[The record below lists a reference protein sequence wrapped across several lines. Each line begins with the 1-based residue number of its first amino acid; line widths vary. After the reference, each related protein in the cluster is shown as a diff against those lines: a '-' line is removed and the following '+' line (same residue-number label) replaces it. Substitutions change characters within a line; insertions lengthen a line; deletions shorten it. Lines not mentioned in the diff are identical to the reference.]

1 MNLKIISLDSTKTYS
16 IPDLYL
22 NIGHLLDHFMMLIFA
37 KAAFDAG
44 REFGLSYE
52 EIIVYGT
59 LGVVLFGAAAP
70 LAGWLADKYSRAIL
84 ITVYPFGLG
93 LGSILAAFSQS
104 TEMLGISL
112 GILGFF
118 AAIYHPV
125 GIAMITKRPGKVGLR
140 LGINGVWG
148 NMGVALAPVLTG
160 VLIAFADWR
169 LAFIVP
175 SIICLFFGLS
185 QLFAFIELDETELK
199 TDNIKK
205 NKDPSV
211 LTEGWQTV
219 LLCLSIVTLS
229 GGFIFGSL
237 TFLIPRL
244 FEVNMLEISSDVAI
258 TGLLAGLVYAIAS
271 FSQIGTG
278 WLVDKIPPKFVLS
291 AMGLGQLIFI
301 YIASHSYD
309 YGLLFI
315 MLAAMLFVFGQ
326 VPITDV
332 ILVKYVKD
340 SWRGRVLSIKFMV
353 NLSAGASVLPITSL
367 LLKNGYDFSFVLQC
381 LAFMSIC
388 VIVSGLLL
396 PNKSSNIFVAKQ
408 KSL

>member
-1 MNLKIISLDSTKTYS
+1 MKIISFNSSKSYS

-59 LGVVLFGAAAP
+59 LGVILFGAAAP

-84 ITVYPFGLG
+84 ITVYPFGLS
-93 LGSILAAFSQS
+93 LGAMLAAFSSS

-112 GILGFF
+112 GVVGFF

-148 NMGVALAPVLTG
+148 NMGVALAPILTG
-160 VLIAFADWR
+160 LLIAFADWR
-169 LAFIVP
+169 LGFIIP
-175 SIICLFFGLS
+175 ALMCLSFGIS
-185 QLFAFIELDETELK
+185 QLFAFIELDETRPQTAK
-199 TDNIKK
+199 MK
-205 NKDPSV
+205 NNKSVSV

-237 TFLIPRL
+237 TFLIPRI
-244 FEVNMLEISSDVAI
+244 FEVNMLQISNDVAI

-278 WLVDKIPPKFVLS
+278 WLVDKVPPKFVLS

-301 YIASHSYD
+301 YIASQSSD

-315 MLAAMLFVFGQ
+315 MLAAMIFVFGQ

-353 NLSAGASVLPITSL
+353 NLSAGASVLPITSI

-381 LAFMSIC
+381 LALLSVS
-388 VIVSGLLL
+388 VIISGLFL
-396 PNKSSNIFVAKQ
+396 PNKTSTLKAI
-408 KSL
+408 

>member
-1 MNLKIISLDSTKTYS
+1 LNLKIISLDSTKTYS

-205 NKDPSV
+205 NNASSV

-219 LLCLSIVTLS
+219 LFCLSIVTLS

-301 YIASHSYD
+301 YIASHSSD

-367 LLKNGYDFSFVLQC
+367 LLKNGYNFSFVLQC

-388 VIVSGLLL
+388 VIISGLLL
-396 PNKSSNIFVAKQ
+396 PNKTSGLKTT
-408 KSL
+408 

>member
-1 MNLKIISLDSTKTYS
+1 MKILNLDSSKSYS

-70 LAGWLADKYSRAIL
+70 LAGWLADKFSRAIL
-84 ITVYPFGLG
+84 ITIYPFGLS
-93 LGSILAAFSQS
+93 LGAFLASMSQS
-104 TEMLGISL
+104 TEMLGLSL
-112 GILGFF
+112 GVLGFF

-125 GIAMITKRPGKVGLR
+125 GIAMLIKRPGKVGLR
-140 LGINGVWG
+140 LGVNGVWG
-148 NMGVALAPVLTG
+148 NMGVAFAPIFTG
-160 VLIAFADWR
+160 FLIAYGDWR

-175 SIICLFFGLS
+175 AILCFLFGIS
-185 QLFAFIELDETELK
+185 QIFAFRELDDAPESKSLS
-199 TDNIKK
+199 NS
-205 NKDPSV
+205 NKEESIMSSN
-211 LTEGWQTV
+211 WQTV
-219 LLCLSIVTLS
+219 LICLGIVTLS

-244 FEVNMLEISSDVAI
+244 FEVNMLQISNDVAI
-258 TGLLAGLVYAIAS
+258 TGLLAGFVYAVAS

-301 YIASHSYD
+301 YFASISFDYD
-309 YGLLFI
+309 LLFI
-315 MLAAMLFVFGQ
+315 MLIAMLFVFGQ
-326 VPITDV
+326 VPITDA
-332 ILVKYVKD
+332 ILVKYVND
-340 SWRGRVLSIKFMV
+340 SWRGRVLSIKFMI
-353 NLSAGASVLPITSL
+353 NLCAGASVLPVTSFL
-367 LLKNGYDFSFVLQC
+367 LQNGYDFSFILES
-381 LAFMSIC
+381 LALISIA
-388 VIVSGLLL
+388 IIISGLLL
-396 PNKSSNIFVAKQ
+396 PNKQSNIELAKQ

>member
-1 MNLKIISLDSTKTYS
+1 MKIISFDSSKSYS

-93 LGSILAAFSQS
+93 LGSFLAAFSQS
-104 TEMLGISL
+104 TEMLGLSL

-125 GIAMITKRPGKVGLR
+125 GIAMIVKRPGKVGLR

-148 NMGVALAPVLTG
+148 NMGVALAPILTG
-160 VLIAFADWR
+160 FLIAYADWR
-169 LAFIVP
+169 LGFFIP
-175 SIICLFFGLS
+175 SIMCLLFGIS
-185 QLFAFIELDETELK
+185 QLFAFIEQDETEVK
-199 TDNIKK
+199 VDNTKK
-205 NKDPSV
+205 SKSSSV

-219 LLCLSIVTLS
+219 LFCLSIVTLS

-244 FEVNMLEISSDVAI
+244 FEVNMLQISNDVAI

-278 WLVDKIPPKFVLS
+278 WLVDKIPPKYVLA

-301 YIASHSYD
+301 YTASQSSD
-309 YGLLFI
+309 FGLLFI
-315 MLAAMLFVFGQ
+315 MLAAMIFVFGQ

-381 LAFMSIC
+381 LAFISIS
-388 VIVSGLLL
+388 VIIAGLIL
-396 PNKSSNIFVAKQ
+396 PNKSPTFKVA
-408 KSL
+408 

>member
-1 MNLKIISLDSTKTYS
+1 MKIISFNSTKNYS

-84 ITVYPFGLG
+84 ITIYPFGLS
-93 LGSILAAFSQS
+93 LGAMLAAFSSS

-112 GILGFF
+112 GVVGFF

-148 NMGVALAPVLTG
+148 NMGVALAPILTG
-160 VLIAFADWR
+160 LLIAFADWR
-169 LAFIVP
+169 LGFIIP
-175 SIICLFFGLS
+175 ALMCLSFGIS
-185 QLFAFIELDETELK
+185 QLFAFIELDETRPQTAK
-199 TDNIKK
+199 MK
-205 NKDPSV
+205 NNKSASV

-237 TFLIPRL
+237 TFLIPRI
-244 FEVNMLEISSDVAI
+244 FEVNMLQISNDVAI

-278 WLVDKIPPKFVLS
+278 WLVDKVPPKFVLS

-301 YIASHSYD
+301 YIASQSSD

-315 MLAAMLFVFGQ
+315 MLAAMIFVFGQ

-353 NLSAGASVLPITSL
+353 NLSAGASVLPITSI

-381 LAFMSIC
+381 LALLSVS
-388 VIVSGLLL
+388 VIISGLFL
-396 PNKSSNIFVAKQ
+396 PNKTSTLKAI
-408 KSL
+408 

>member
-1 MNLKIISLDSTKTYS
+1 M
-16 IPDLYL
+16 
-22 NIGHLLDHFMMLIFA
+22 
-37 KAAFDAG
+37 
-44 REFGLSYE
+44 
-52 EIIVYGT
+52 
-59 LGVVLFGAAAP
+59 FGAAAP

-93 LGSILAAFSQS
+93 LGGLLATFSQS

-112 GILGFF
+112 GVLGFF

-125 GIAMITKRPGKVGLR
+125 GIAMLTKRPGKIGLR
-140 LGINGVWG
+140 VGVNGVWG
-148 NMGVALAPVLTG
+148 NMGVAAAPVFTG
-160 VLIAFADWR
+160 ILIAYADWR
-169 LAFIVP
+169 LGFLLP
-175 SIICLFFGLS
+175 SIFCICFGLF
-185 QLFAFIELDETELK
+185 QLFAFVENEEINLK
-199 TDNIKK
+199 NIK
-205 NKDPSV
+205 NKTASTLSSPFS
-211 LTEGWQTV
+211 EGWKIV
-219 LLCLSIVTLS
+219 LFALSITTLS
-229 GGFIFGSL
+229 GGFIFGAL

-244 FEVNMLEISSDVAI
+244 FEVSMVQISTDVAI

-278 WLVDKIPPKFVLS
+278 WLVDKVPPKYVLS

-301 YIASHSYD
+301 YIASQSSD
-309 YGLLFI
+309 YNLLFI
-315 MLAAMLFVFGQ
+315 MLAAMIFVFGQ

-381 LAFMSIC
+381 LALMSIS
-388 VIVSGLLL
+388 VIIAGLLL
-396 PNKSSNIFVAKQ
+396 PNKLSTFKVA
-408 KSL
+408 

>member
-1 MNLKIISLDSTKTYS
+1 MRVLSFNSSKSYS

-59 LGVVLFGAAAP
+59 LGVIMFGAAAP

-93 LGSILAAFSQS
+93 LGGLLATFSQS

-112 GILGFF
+112 GVLGFF

-125 GIAMITKRPGKVGLR
+125 GIAMLTKRPGKIGLR
-140 LGINGVWG
+140 VGVNGVWG
-148 NMGVALAPVLTG
+148 NMGVAAAPVFTG
-160 VLIAFADWR
+160 ILIAYADWR
-169 LAFIVP
+169 LGFLLP
-175 SIICLFFGLS
+175 SIFCICFGLF
-185 QLFAFIELDETELK
+185 QLFAFVENEEINLK
-199 TDNIKK
+199 NIK
-205 NKDPSV
+205 NKAASTLSSPFS
-211 LTEGWQTV
+211 EGWKIV
-219 LLCLSIVTLS
+219 LFALSITTLS
-229 GGFIFGSL
+229 GGFIFGAL

-244 FEVNMLEISSDVAI
+244 FEVSMVQISTDVAI

-278 WLVDKIPPKFVLS
+278 WLVDKVPPKYVLS

-301 YIASHSYD
+301 YIASQSSD
-309 YGLLFI
+309 YNLLFI
-315 MLAAMLFVFGQ
+315 MLAAMIFVFGQ

-332 ILVKYVKD
+332 ILVKYVQD

-367 LLKNGYDFSFVLQC
+367 LLKNGYNFSFVLQC
-381 LAFMSIC
+381 LSVISIA
-388 VIVSGLLL
+388 VIISGLLL
-396 PNKSSNIFVAKQ
+396 PNKEKELIPIK
-408 KSL
+408 

>member
-1 MNLKIISLDSTKTYS
+1 MRVLSFNSSKSYS
-16 IPDLYL
+16 IPDMYL

-59 LGVVLFGAAAP
+59 LGVIMFGAAAP

-93 LGSILAAFSQS
+93 LGGLLATFSQS

-112 GILGFF
+112 GVLGFF

-125 GIAMITKRPGKVGLR
+125 GIAMLTKRPGKIGLR
-140 LGINGVWG
+140 VGVNGVWG
-148 NMGVALAPVLTG
+148 NMGVAAAPVFTG
-160 VLIAFADWR
+160 ILIAYADWR
-169 LAFIVP
+169 LGFLLP
-175 SIICLFFGLS
+175 SIFCICFGLF
-185 QLFAFIELDETELK
+185 QLFAFVENEEINLK
-199 TDNIKK
+199 NIK
-205 NKDPSV
+205 NKAASTLSSPFS
-211 LTEGWQTV
+211 EGWKIV
-219 LLCLSIVTLS
+219 LFALSITTLS
-229 GGFIFGSL
+229 GGFIFGAL

-244 FEVNMLEISSDVAI
+244 FEVSMVQISTDVAI

-278 WLVDKIPPKFVLS
+278 WLVDKVPPKYVLS

-301 YIASHSYD
+301 YIASQSSD
-309 YGLLFI
+309 YNLLFI
-315 MLAAMLFVFGQ
+315 MLAAMIFVFGQ

-332 ILVKYVKD
+332 ILVKYVQD

-367 LLKNGYDFSFVLQC
+367 LLKNGYNFSFVLQC
-381 LAFMSIC
+381 LSVISIA
-388 VIVSGLLL
+388 VIISGLLL
-396 PNKSSNIFVAKQ
+396 PNKEKELISIK
-408 KSL
+408 

>member
-1 MNLKIISLDSTKTYS
+1 MKIISFNSTKNYS

-84 ITVYPFGLG
+84 ITVYPFGLS
-93 LGSILAAFSQS
+93 LGAMLAAFSSS

-112 GILGFF
+112 GVVGFF

-148 NMGVALAPVLTG
+148 NMGVALAPILTG
-160 VLIAFADWR
+160 LLIAFADWR
-169 LAFIVP
+169 LGFIIP
-175 SIICLFFGLS
+175 ALMCLSFGIS
-185 QLFAFIELDETELK
+185 QLFAFIELDETRPQTAK
-199 TDNIKK
+199 MK
-205 NKDPSV
+205 NNKSVSV

-237 TFLIPRL
+237 TFLIPRI
-244 FEVNMLEISSDVAI
+244 FEVNMLQISNDVAI

-278 WLVDKIPPKFVLS
+278 WLVDKVPPKFVLS

-301 YIASHSYD
+301 YIASQSSD

-315 MLAAMLFVFGQ
+315 MLAAMIFVFGQ

-353 NLSAGASVLPITSL
+353 NLSAGASVLPITSI

-381 LAFMSIC
+381 LALLSVS
-388 VIVSGLLL
+388 VIISGLFL
-396 PNKSSNIFVAKQ
+396 PNKTSTLKPI
-408 KSL
+408 

>member
-1 MNLKIISLDSTKTYS
+1 MRVLSFNSSKSYS

-59 LGVVLFGAAAP
+59 LGVIMFGAAAP

-93 LGSILAAFSQS
+93 IGGMLASFSQS
-104 TEMLGISL
+104 TEILGISL
-112 GILGFF
+112 GVLGFF

-125 GIAMITKRPGKVGLR
+125 GIAMLTKRPGKIGLR
-140 LGINGVWG
+140 VGVNGVWG
-148 NMGVALAPVLTG
+148 NMGVAAAPVFTG
-160 VLIAFADWR
+160 ILIAYADWR
-169 LAFIVP
+169 LGFLLP
-175 SIICLFFGLS
+175 SIFCICFGLF
-185 QLFAFIELDETELK
+185 QLFAFVEDEDVNLK
-199 TDNIKK
+199 NIK
-205 NKDPSV
+205 NKVASTLSSPFS
-211 LTEGWQTV
+211 EGWKIV
-219 LLCLSIVTLS
+219 LFALSITTLS
-229 GGFIFGSL
+229 GGFIFGAL

-244 FEVNMLEISSDVAI
+244 FEVSMVQISSDVAI

-278 WLVDKIPPKFVLS
+278 WLVDKVPPKYVLS

-301 YIASHSYD
+301 YIASQSSD
-309 YGLLFI
+309 YNLLFI
-315 MLAAMLFVFGQ
+315 MLAAMIFVFGQ

-332 ILVKYVKD
+332 ILVKYVQD

-367 LLKNGYDFSFVLQC
+367 LLKNGYNFSFVLQC
-381 LAFMSIC
+381 LSVISIA
-388 VIVSGLLL
+388 VIISGLLL
-396 PNKSSNIFVAKQ
+396 PNKEKELIPIK
-408 KSL
+408 

>member
-1 MNLKIISLDSTKTYS
+1 VKIISFNSTKNYS

-84 ITVYPFGLG
+84 ITVYPFGLS
-93 LGSILAAFSQS
+93 LGAMLAAFSSS

-112 GILGFF
+112 GVVGFF

-148 NMGVALAPVLTG
+148 NMGVALAPILTG
-160 VLIAFADWR
+160 FLIAYADWR
-169 LAFIVP
+169 LGFIIP
-175 SIICLFFGLS
+175 ALMCLSFGIS
-185 QLFAFIELDETELK
+185 QLFAFIELDETRPQTAK
-199 TDNIKK
+199 MK
-205 NKDPSV
+205 NNKSVSV

-237 TFLIPRL
+237 TFLIPRI
-244 FEVNMLEISSDVAI
+244 FEVNMLQISNDVAI

-278 WLVDKIPPKFVLS
+278 WLVDKVPPKFVLS

-301 YIASHSYD
+301 YIASQSSD

-315 MLAAMLFVFGQ
+315 MLAAMIFVFGQ

-353 NLSAGASVLPITSL
+353 NLSAGASVLPITSI

-381 LAFMSIC
+381 LALLSVS
-388 VIVSGLLL
+388 VIISGLFL
-396 PNKSSNIFVAKQ
+396 PNKTSTLKAI
-408 KSL
+408 

>member
-205 NKDPSV
+205 NKNPSV

-301 YIASHSYD
+301 YIASHSSD
-309 YGLLFI
+309 YGLLFM

-367 LLKNGYDFSFVLQC
+367 LLKNGYNFSFVLQC

-388 VIVSGLLL
+388 VIISGLLL
-396 PNKSSNIFVAKQ
+396 PNKTSGLKTT
-408 KSL
+408 

>member
-1 MNLKIISLDSTKTYS
+1 MKVLSFNSSKSYS

-59 LGVVLFGAAAP
+59 LGVILFGAAAP

-93 LGSILAAFSQS
+93 IGGMLASFSQS
-104 TEMLGISL
+104 TEILGISL
-112 GILGFF
+112 GVLGFF

-125 GIAMITKRPGKVGLR
+125 GIAMLTKRPGKIGLR
-140 LGINGVWG
+140 VGVNGVWG
-148 NMGVALAPVLTG
+148 NMGVAAAPVFTG
-160 VLIAFADWR
+160 ILIAYADWR
-169 LAFIVP
+169 LGFLLP
-175 SIICLFFGLS
+175 SIFCICFGLF
-185 QLFAFIELDETELK
+185 QLFAFVENEEVNIN
-199 TDNIKK
+199 NIK
-205 NKDPSV
+205 NKAASTLSSPFS
-211 LTEGWQTV
+211 EGWKIV
-219 LLCLSIVTLS
+219 LFALSITTLS
-229 GGFIFGSL
+229 GGFIFGAL
-237 TFLIPRL
+237 TFVIPRL
-244 FEVNMLEISSDVAI
+244 FEVSMVQISTDVAI
-258 TGLLAGLVYAIAS
+258 TGLLAGLVYGIAS

-278 WLVDKIPPKFVLS
+278 WLVDKVPPKYVLS

-301 YIASHSYD
+301 YIASQSSD
-309 YGLLFI
+309 YNLLFI
-315 MLAAMLFVFGQ
+315 MLAAMIFVFGQ

-332 ILVKYVKD
+332 ILVKYVQD

-367 LLKNGYDFSFVLQC
+367 LLKNGYNFSFVLQC
-381 LAFMSIC
+381 LSVISIA
-388 VIVSGLLL
+388 VIISGLLL
-396 PNKSSNIFVAKQ
+396 PNKKTNLNYVK
-408 KSL
+408 

>member
-1 MNLKIISLDSTKTYS
+1 MRILSFNSSKSYS
-16 IPDLYL
+16 IPDMYL

-59 LGVVLFGAAAP
+59 LGVIMFGAAAP

-93 LGSILAAFSQS
+93 LGGLLATFSQS

-112 GILGFF
+112 GVLGFF

-125 GIAMITKRPGKVGLR
+125 GIAMLTKRPGKIGLR
-140 LGINGVWG
+140 VGVNGVWG
-148 NMGVALAPVLTG
+148 NMGVAAAPVFTG
-160 VLIAFADWR
+160 ILIAYADWR
-169 LAFIVP
+169 LGFLLP
-175 SIICLFFGLS
+175 SIFCICFGLF
-185 QLFAFIELDETELK
+185 QLFAFVENEEINLK
-199 TDNIKK
+199 NIK
-205 NKDPSV
+205 NKAASTLSSPFS
-211 LTEGWQTV
+211 EGWKIV
-219 LLCLSIVTLS
+219 LFALSITTLS
-229 GGFIFGSL
+229 GGFIFGAL

-244 FEVNMLEISSDVAI
+244 FEVSMVQISTDVAI

-278 WLVDKIPPKFVLS
+278 WLVDKVPPKYVLS

-301 YIASHSYD
+301 YIASQSSD
-309 YGLLFI
+309 CNLLFI
-315 MLAAMLFVFGQ
+315 MLAAMIFVFGQ

-332 ILVKYVKD
+332 ILVKYVQD

-367 LLKNGYDFSFVLQC
+367 LLKNGYNFSFVLQC
-381 LAFMSIC
+381 LSVISIA
-388 VIVSGLLL
+388 VIISGLLL
-396 PNKSSNIFVAKQ
+396 PNKEKELIPIK
-408 KSL
+408 

>member
-1 MNLKIISLDSTKTYS
+1 LNLKIISLDSTKTYS

-84 ITVYPFGLG
+84 ITVYPFGVG

-205 NKDPSV
+205 NNASSV

-219 LLCLSIVTLS
+219 LFCLSIVTLS

-301 YIASHSYD
+301 YIASHSSD

-367 LLKNGYDFSFVLQC
+367 LLKNGYNFSFVLQC

-388 VIVSGLLL
+388 VIISGLLL
-396 PNKSSNIFVAKQ
+396 PNKTSGLKTT
-408 KSL
+408 

>member
-1 MNLKIISLDSTKTYS
+1 VKIISFNSSKSYS

-84 ITVYPFGLG
+84 ITVYPFGLS
-93 LGSILAAFSQS
+93 LGAMLAAFSSS

-112 GILGFF
+112 GVVGFF

-148 NMGVALAPVLTG
+148 NMGVALAPILTG
-160 VLIAFADWR
+160 FLIAYADWR
-169 LAFIVP
+169 LGFIIP
-175 SIICLFFGLS
+175 ALMCLSFGIS
-185 QLFAFIELDETELK
+185 QLFAFIELDETRPQTAK
-199 TDNIKK
+199 MK
-205 NKDPSV
+205 NNKSVSV

-237 TFLIPRL
+237 TFLIPRI
-244 FEVNMLEISSDVAI
+244 FEVNMLQISNDVAI

-278 WLVDKIPPKFVLS
+278 WLVDKVPPKFVLS

-301 YIASHSYD
+301 YIASQSSD

-315 MLAAMLFVFGQ
+315 MLAAMIFVFGQ

-353 NLSAGASVLPITSL
+353 NLSAGASVLPITSI

-381 LAFMSIC
+381 LALLSVS
-388 VIVSGLLL
+388 VIISGLFL
-396 PNKSSNIFVAKQ
+396 PNKTSTLKAI
-408 KSL
+408 

>member
-52 EIIVYGT
+52 EIIIYGT

-93 LGSILAAFSQS
+93 LGSILAGFSQS

-185 QLFAFIELDETELK
+185 QLFAFIELDETEFE

-205 NKDPSV
+205 NKASSV

-219 LLCLSIVTLS
+219 LFCLSIVTLS

-244 FEVNMLEISSDVAI
+244 FEVNMLEVSSDVAI

-301 YIASHSYD
+301 YIASHSSD

-388 VIVSGLLL
+388 VIISGLLL
-396 PNKSSNIFVAKQ
+396 PNKSS
-408 KSL
+408 SLKTT

>member
-1 MNLKIISLDSTKTYS
+1 MRVLSFNSSKSYS
-16 IPDLYL
+16 IPDMYL

-59 LGVVLFGAAAP
+59 LGVIMFGAAAP

-93 LGSILAAFSQS
+93 LGGLLASLSYS

-112 GILGFF
+112 GVLGFF

-125 GIAMITKRPGKVGLR
+125 GIAMLTKRPGKIGLR
-140 LGINGVWG
+140 VGVNGVWG
-148 NMGVALAPVLTG
+148 NMGVAAAPVFTG
-160 VLIAFADWR
+160 ILIAYADWR
-169 LAFIVP
+169 LGFLLP
-175 SIICLFFGLS
+175 SIFCICFGLF
-185 QLFAFIELDETELK
+185 QLFAFVENEEINLK
-199 TDNIKK
+199 NIK
-205 NKDPSV
+205 NKAASTLSSPFS
-211 LTEGWQTV
+211 EGWKIV
-219 LLCLSIVTLS
+219 LFALSITTLS
-229 GGFIFGSL
+229 GGFIFGAL

-244 FEVNMLEISSDVAI
+244 FEVSMVQISTDVAI

-278 WLVDKIPPKFVLS
+278 WLVDKVPPKYVLS

-301 YIASHSYD
+301 YIASQSSD
-309 YGLLFI
+309 YNLLFI
-315 MLAAMLFVFGQ
+315 MLAAMIFVFGQ

-332 ILVKYVKD
+332 ILVKYVQD

-367 LLKNGYDFSFVLQC
+367 LLKNGYNFSFVLQC
-381 LAFMSIC
+381 LSVISIA
-388 VIVSGLLL
+388 VIISGLLL
-396 PNKSSNIFVAKQ
+396 PNKEKINTN
-408 KSL
+408 

>member
-1 MNLKIISLDSTKTYS
+1 MRVLSFNSSKSYS

-59 LGVVLFGAAAP
+59 LGVIMFGAAAP

-93 LGSILAAFSQS
+93 IGGMLASFSQS

-112 GILGFF
+112 GVLGFF

-125 GIAMITKRPGKVGLR
+125 GIAMLTKRPGKIGLR
-140 LGINGVWG
+140 VGVNGVWG
-148 NMGVALAPVLTG
+148 NMGVAAAPVFTG
-160 VLIAFADWR
+160 ILIAYADWR
-169 LAFIVP
+169 LGFLLP
-175 SIICLFFGLS
+175 SIFCICFGLF
-185 QLFAFIELDETELK
+185 QLFAFVENEEINLK
-199 TDNIKK
+199 NIK
-205 NKDPSV
+205 NKAASTLSSPFS
-211 LTEGWQTV
+211 EGWKIV
-219 LLCLSIVTLS
+219 LFALSITTLS
-229 GGFIFGSL
+229 GGFIFGAL

-244 FEVNMLEISSDVAI
+244 FEVSMVQISSDVAI

-278 WLVDKIPPKFVLS
+278 WLVDKVPPKYVLS

-301 YIASHSYD
+301 YIASQSSD
-309 YGLLFI
+309 YNLLFI
-315 MLAAMLFVFGQ
+315 MLAAMIFVFGQ

-332 ILVKYVKD
+332 ILVKYVQD

-367 LLKNGYDFSFVLQC
+367 LLKNGYNFSFVLQC
-381 LAFMSIC
+381 LSVISIA
-388 VIVSGLLL
+388 VIISGLLL
-396 PNKSSNIFVAKQ
+396 PNKEKINTN
-408 KSL
+408 

>member
-1 MNLKIISLDSTKTYS
+1 MKVLSFNSSKSYS

-59 LGVVLFGAAAP
+59 LGVIMFGAAAP

-93 LGSILAAFSQS
+93 IGGMLASFSQS

-112 GILGFF
+112 GVLGFF

-125 GIAMITKRPGKVGLR
+125 GIAMLTKRPGKIGLR
-140 LGINGVWG
+140 VGVNGVWG
-148 NMGVALAPVLTG
+148 NMGVAAAPVFTG
-160 VLIAFADWR
+160 VLIAYADWR
-169 LAFIVP
+169 LGFLLP
-175 SIICLFFGLS
+175 SIFCICFGLF
-185 QLFAFIELDETELK
+185 QLFAFVEDEDVNLK
-199 TDNIKK
+199 NIK
-205 NKDPSV
+205 NKVASTLSSPFS
-211 LTEGWQTV
+211 EGWKIV
-219 LLCLSIVTLS
+219 LFALSITTLS
-229 GGFIFGSL
+229 GGFIFGAL

-244 FEVNMLEISSDVAI
+244 FEVSMVQISTDVAI
-258 TGLLAGLVYAIAS
+258 TGLLAGLVYGIAS

-278 WLVDKIPPKFVLS
+278 WLVDKIPPKYVLS

-301 YIASHSYD
+301 YIASQSSD
-309 YGLLFI
+309 YNLLFI
-315 MLAAMLFVFGQ
+315 MLAAMIFVFGQ

-332 ILVKYVKD
+332 ILVKYVQD

-381 LAFMSIC
+381 LSVISIA
-388 VIVSGLLL
+388 VIISGLLL
-396 PNKSSNIFVAKQ
+396 PNKKTNINYVK
-408 KSL
+408 

>member
-1 MNLKIISLDSTKTYS
+1 MKIISFDSSKSYS

-104 TEMLGISL
+104 TEMLGLSL

-125 GIAMITKRPGKVGLR
+125 GIAMIVKRQGKVGLR

-148 NMGVALAPVLTG
+148 NMGVALAPILTG
-160 VLIAFADWR
+160 FLIAYADWR
-169 LAFIVP
+169 LGFLIP
-175 SIICLFFGLS
+175 SIMCLLFGIS
-185 QLFAFIELDETELK
+185 QLFAFIEQNETEVK
-199 TDNIKK
+199 VDNTK
-205 NKDPSV
+205 NSKSSSV

-219 LLCLSIVTLS
+219 LFCLSIVTLS

-244 FEVNMLEISSDVAI
+244 FEVNMLQISNDVAI

-278 WLVDKIPPKFVLS
+278 WLVDKIPPKYVLA

-301 YIASHSYD
+301 YIASQSSD
-309 YGLLFI
+309 FGLLFI
-315 MLAAMLFVFGQ
+315 MLAAMIFVFGQ

-340 SWRGRVLSIKFMV
+340 SWRGRVLSIKFMI

-381 LAFMSIC
+381 LAFISIS
-388 VIVSGLLL
+388 VIIAGMLL
-396 PNKSSNIFVAKQ
+396 PNKSPTFKVA
-408 KSL
+408 

>member
-1 MNLKIISLDSTKTYS
+1 MKIISFNSSKSYS

-59 LGVVLFGAAAP
+59 LGVILFGAAAP

-84 ITVYPFGLG
+84 LTIYPFGLS
-93 LGSILAAFSQS
+93 LGAILAAFSSS
-104 TEMLGISL
+104 TEMLGVSL
-112 GILGFF
+112 GVVGFF

-125 GIAMITKRPGKVGLR
+125 GIAMITKRSGKVGLR

-148 NMGVALAPVLTG
+148 NMGVALAPILTG
-160 VLIAFADWR
+160 FLIAYADWR
-169 LAFIVP
+169 LGFLVP
-175 SIICLFFGLS
+175 AIMCLFFGIS
-185 QLFAFIELDETELK
+185 QLFAFVELDEIDPK
-199 TDNIKK
+199 TSKIKN
-205 NKDPSV
+205 NKFSSV

-219 LLCLSIVTLS
+219 LFCLSIVTLS

-237 TFLIPRL
+237 TFLIPRM
-244 FEVNMLEISSDVAI
+244 FEVNMLQISNDVAI

-301 YIASHSYD
+301 YIASQSSN

-315 MLAAMLFVFGQ
+315 MLAAMIFVFGQ

-353 NLSAGASVLPITSL
+353 NLSAGASVLPITSV

-381 LAFMSIC
+381 LALISIS
-388 VIVSGLLL
+388 VIISGLLL
-396 PNKSSNIFVAKQ
+396 PNKQNNIVSA
-408 KSL
+408 

>member
-1 MNLKIISLDSTKTYS
+1 MKIISFNSSKSYS

-59 LGVVLFGAAAP
+59 LGVILFGAAAP

-84 ITVYPFGLG
+84 ITIYPFGLS
-93 LGSILAAFSQS
+93 LGAMLAAFSSS

-112 GILGFF
+112 GVVGFF

-148 NMGVALAPVLTG
+148 NMGVALAPILTG
-160 VLIAFADWR
+160 FLIAYADWR
-169 LAFIVP
+169 LGFIIP
-175 SIICLFFGLS
+175 ALMCLSFGIS
-185 QLFAFIELDETELK
+185 QLFAFIELDETRPQTPK
-199 TDNIKK
+199 VK
-205 NKDPSV
+205 NNKSVSV

-237 TFLIPRL
+237 TFLIPRI
-244 FEVNMLEISSDVAI
+244 FEVNMLQISNDVAI

-278 WLVDKIPPKFVLS
+278 WLVDKVPPKFVLS

-301 YIASHSYD
+301 YIASQSSD

-315 MLAAMLFVFGQ
+315 MLAAMIFVFGQ

-353 NLSAGASVLPITSL
+353 NLSAGASVLPITSI

-381 LAFMSIC
+381 LALLSVS
-388 VIVSGLLL
+388 VIISGLFL
-396 PNKSSNIFVAKQ
+396 PNKTSTLKHI
-408 KSL
+408 

>member
-1 MNLKIISLDSTKTYS
+1 MKIISFDNSKSYS

-93 LGSILAAFSQS
+93 LGSFLAAFSQS
-104 TEMLGISL
+104 TEMLGLSL

-125 GIAMITKRPGKVGLR
+125 GIAMIVKRPGKVGLR

-148 NMGVALAPVLTG
+148 NMGVALAPILTG
-160 VLIAFADWR
+160 FLIAYADWR
-169 LAFIVP
+169 LGFFIP
-175 SIICLFFGLS
+175 SIICLLFGIS
-185 QLFAFIELDETELK
+185 QLFAFIEQDETEVK
-199 TDNIKK
+199 VDNTKK
-205 NKDPSV
+205 SKSSSV

-219 LLCLSIVTLS
+219 LFCLSIVTLS

-244 FEVNMLEISSDVAI
+244 FEVNMLQISNDVAI

-278 WLVDKIPPKFVLS
+278 WLVDKIPPKYVL
-291 AMGLGQLIFI
+291 AVMGLGQLIFI
-301 YIASHSYD
+301 YIASQSSD
-309 YGLLFI
+309 FGLLFI
-315 MLAAMLFVFGQ
+315 MLAAMIFVFGQ

-367 LLKNGYDFSFVLQC
+367 LLKNGYNFSFVLQC
-381 LAFMSIC
+381 LAFISIS
-388 VIVSGLLL
+388 VIIAGMLL
-396 PNKSSNIFVAKQ
+396 PNKSPTFKVA
-408 KSL
+408 

>member
-1 MNLKIISLDSTKTYS
+1 MRVLSFNSSKSYS
-16 IPDLYL
+16 IPDMYL

-59 LGVVLFGAAAP
+59 LGVIMFGAAAP

-93 LGSILAAFSQS
+93 LGGLLASLSYS

-112 GILGFF
+112 GVLGFF

-125 GIAMITKRPGKVGLR
+125 GIAMLTKRPGKIGLR
-140 LGINGVWG
+140 VGVNGVWG
-148 NMGVALAPVLTG
+148 NMGVAAAPVFTG
-160 VLIAFADWR
+160 ILIAYADWR
-169 LAFIVP
+169 LGFLLP
-175 SIICLFFGLS
+175 SIFCICFGLF
-185 QLFAFIELDETELK
+185 QLFAFVEDEDVNLK
-199 TDNIKK
+199 NIK
-205 NKDPSV
+205 NKVASTLSSPFS
-211 LTEGWQTV
+211 EGWKIV
-219 LLCLSIVTLS
+219 LFALTITTLS
-229 GGFIFGSL
+229 GGFIFGAL

-244 FEVNMLEISSDVAI
+244 FEVSMVQISTDVAI

-278 WLVDKIPPKFVLS
+278 WLVDKVPPKYVLS

-301 YIASHSYD
+301 YIASQSSD
-309 YGLLFI
+309 YNLLFI
-315 MLAAMLFVFGQ
+315 MLAAMIFVFGQ

-332 ILVKYVKD
+332 ILVKYVQD

-367 LLKNGYDFSFVLQC
+367 LLKNGYNFSFVLQC
-381 LAFMSIC
+381 LSVISIA
-388 VIVSGLLL
+388 VIISGLLL
-396 PNKSSNIFVAKQ
+396 PNKEKELIPIK
-408 KSL
+408 

>member
-1 MNLKIISLDSTKTYS
+1 MRVLSFNSSKSYS

-59 LGVVLFGAAAP
+59 LGVIMFGAAAP

-93 LGSILAAFSQS
+93 LGGLLASLSQS

-112 GILGFF
+112 GVLGFF

-125 GIAMITKRPGKVGLR
+125 GIAMLTKRPGKIGLR
-140 LGINGVWG
+140 VGVNGVWG
-148 NMGVALAPVLTG
+148 NMGVAAAPVFTG
-160 VLIAFADWR
+160 ILIAYADWR
-169 LAFIVP
+169 LGFLLP
-175 SIICLFFGLS
+175 SIFCICFGLF
-185 QLFAFIELDETELK
+185 QLFAFVENEEINLK
-199 TDNIKK
+199 NIK
-205 NKDPSV
+205 NKAASTLSSPFS
-211 LTEGWQTV
+211 EGWKIV
-219 LLCLSIVTLS
+219 LFALSITTLS
-229 GGFIFGSL
+229 GGFIFGAL

-244 FEVNMLEISSDVAI
+244 FEVSMVQISTDVAI

-278 WLVDKIPPKFVLS
+278 WLVDKVPPKYVLS

-301 YIASHSYD
+301 YIASQSSD
-309 YGLLFI
+309 YNLLFI
-315 MLAAMLFVFGQ
+315 MLAAMIFVFGQ

-332 ILVKYVKD
+332 ILVKYVQD

-367 LLKNGYDFSFVLQC
+367 LLKNGYNFSFVLQC
-381 LAFMSIC
+381 LSVISIA
-388 VIVSGLLL
+388 VIISGLLL
-396 PNKSSNIFVAKQ
+396 PNKEKELIPIK
-408 KSL
+408 

>member
-1 MNLKIISLDSTKTYS
+1 MNLKIISLDSKKTYS

-205 NKDPSV
+205 NNASSV

-219 LLCLSIVTLS
+219 LFCLSIVTLS

-301 YIASHSYD
+301 YIASHSSD

-367 LLKNGYDFSFVLQC
+367 LLKNGYNFSFVLQC

-388 VIVSGLLL
+388 VIISGLLL
-396 PNKSSNIFVAKQ
+396 PNKTSGLKTT
-408 KSL
+408 

>member
-1 MNLKIISLDSTKTYS
+1 MRVLSFNSSKSYS

-59 LGVVLFGAAAP
+59 LGVIMFGAAAP

-93 LGSILAAFSQS
+93 LGGLLASLSYS

-112 GILGFF
+112 GVLGFF

-125 GIAMITKRPGKVGLR
+125 GIAMLTKRPGKIGLR
-140 LGINGVWG
+140 VGVNGVWG
-148 NMGVALAPVLTG
+148 NMGVAAAPVFTG
-160 VLIAFADWR
+160 ILIAYADWR
-169 LAFIVP
+169 LGFLLP
-175 SIICLFFGLS
+175 SIFCICFGLF
-185 QLFAFIELDETELK
+185 QLFAFVENEEINLK
-199 TDNIKK
+199 NIK
-205 NKDPSV
+205 NKAASTLSSPFS
-211 LTEGWQTV
+211 EGWKIV
-219 LLCLSIVTLS
+219 LFALSITTLS
-229 GGFIFGSL
+229 GGFIFGAL

-244 FEVNMLEISSDVAI
+244 FEVSMVQISTDVAI

-278 WLVDKIPPKFVLS
+278 WLVDKVPPKYVLS

-301 YIASHSYD
+301 YIASQSSD
-309 YGLLFI
+309 YNLLFI
-315 MLAAMLFVFGQ
+315 MLAAMIFVFGQ

-332 ILVKYVKD
+332 ILVKYVQD

-367 LLKNGYDFSFVLQC
+367 LLKNGYNFSFVLQC
-381 LAFMSIC
+381 LSVISIA
-388 VIVSGLLL
+388 VIISGLLL
-396 PNKSSNIFVAKQ
+396 PNKEKINTN
-408 KSL
+408 

>member
-199 TDNIKK
+199 TNNIKK
-205 NKDPSV
+205 NNASSV

-219 LLCLSIVTLS
+219 LFCLSIVTLS

-301 YIASHSYD
+301 YIASHSSD
-309 YGLLFI
+309 YGLLFM

-367 LLKNGYDFSFVLQC
+367 LLKNGYNFSFVLQC

-388 VIVSGLLL
+388 VIISGLLL
-396 PNKSSNIFVAKQ
+396 PNKTSGLKTT
-408 KSL
+408 